1 MDSELKRA
9 IIMNHYQNPLNNEIV
24 DDPSY
29 QKINNNNLSCIDNID
44 LYLLIEE
51 GIIKDL
57 KFAGEGCAIST
68 AASSLLT
75 KLVIGK
81 SALEAEN
88 IITNYEKMI
97 NEEPYDQE
105 LLKEANC
112 FDEIYKQQNRKQC
125 ALLPWQGLKKALLEK
140 K

>member
-44 LYLLIEE
+44 LYLLIED

-105 LLKEANC
+105 LLAEANC

>member
-9 IIMNHYQNPLNNEIV
+9 IIMNHYQNPLNNEVI

-44 LYLLIEE
+44 LYLLIED

-105 LLKEANC
+105 LLAEANC

>member
-9 IIMNHYQNPLNNEIV
+9 IIMNHYQNPLNNEVI
-24 DDPSY
+24 DNSSY

-44 LYLLIEE
+44 LYLLIED

>member
-9 IIMNHYQNPLNNEIV
+9 IIMNHYQNPLNNEVI

-44 LYLLIEE
+44 LYLLIED